1 MEELMVVAARRTPM
15 ATSRATATEIAETD
29 VDILQSIPLFREL
42 PENDLQQLLGLLTER
57 TFQGGEEIVSTG
69 RPQEGLSA
77 GYLVLSGQVQL
88 SLRDEDGRYVPLDIV
103 QPGEYF
109 GEQVLGTG
117 ESRQMTAHALTPVKV
132 VELDRDILFAFLDTH
147 PASARHAIM
156 GLARRLRETEH
167 VLQYRASQNPNTVD
181 EKQVS
186 LGHRIA
192 DVIADFSGSLV
203 FLNMNILLFATWIII
218 NQPGSPLR
226 FDPFPFSF
234 LTMIVSL
241 EAIMLTI
248 FVLISQ
254 NRQASRDRI
263 KADLDYQV
271 NLKAELE
278 IALILKQLTELQ
290 RRIEMLQQDQA
301 HLRRSVAQPILSE
314 VEREHKDR
322 SRTAAAE

>member
-1 MEELMVVAARRTPM
+1 MKTSG
-15 ATSRATATEIAETD
+15 ATSTVIIEPEAEAVLT
-29 VDILQSIPLFREL
+29 IPIFRDL
-42 PENDLQQLLGLLTER
+42 PEEDLQQLKGLLTER
-57 TFQGGEEIVSTG
+57 SFQSGVEIVPAS
-69 RPQEGLSA
+69 RPQDGLSA
-77 GYLVLSGQVQL
+77 GYLVVSGQVQL
-88 SLRDEDGRYVPLDIV
+88 SLQDDDGRYVPLDIV
-103 QPGEYF
+103 EPGEYF
-109 GEQVLGTG
+109 GEEALGTG
-117 ESRQMTAHALTPVKV
+117 ESRQMTARALTPVKV
-132 VELDRDILFAFLDTH
+132 VELDRGIFFDFIDTH

-167 VLQYRASQNPNTVD
+167 VLQYRASQNPNTVE

-192 DVIADFSGSLV
+192 DLIADFSGSLV
-203 FLNMNILLFATWIII
+203 FLNLNVLLFATWIVV
-218 NQPGSPLR
+218 NQPGSPLL

-241 EAIMLTI
+241 EAIMLSI

-254 NRQASRDRI
+254 NRQAGRDRI

-290 RRIEMLQQDQA
+290 QRMEMLQQDQA
-301 HLRRSVAQPILSE
+301 HLRNSLPKHL
-314 VEREHKDR
+314 
-322 SRTAAAE
+322 

>member
-1 MEELMVVAARRTPM
+1 MTPSGTTSKAVSTGMVK
-15 ATSRATATEIAETD
+15 TD

-42 PENDLQQLLGLLTER
+42 PENDLQPLLGLLTER
-57 TFQGGEEIVSTG
+57 TFQAGEEIVSAG
-69 RPQEGLSA
+69 RPEDGLSA
-77 GYLVLSGQVQL
+77 GYLVVSGQVQL
-88 SLRDEDGRYVPLDIV
+88 SLQDEDGRYVPMDIV
-103 QPGEYF
+103 HPGEYF

-132 VELDRDILFAFLDTH
+132 VELDRDILFDFLETH

-167 VLQYRASQNPNTVD
+167 VLQYRASQNPNIV
-181 EKQVS
+181 EKEQVS
-186 LGHRIA
+186 LGQRIA

-203 FLNMNILLFATWIII
+203 FLNANVLLFATWIVV
-218 NQPGSPLR
+218 NQPGGPLL

-241 EAIMLTI
+241 EAIMLSI
-248 FVLISQ
+248 LVLISQ
-254 NRQASRDRI
+254 KRQAVRDRV

-290 RRIEMLQQDQA
+290 RRIEMLQQGQA
-301 HLRRSVAQPILSE
+301 HLRRSVAHP
-314 VEREHKDR
+314 R
-322 SRTAAAE
+322 

>member
-1 MEELMVVAARRTPM
+1 MSSAA
-15 ATSRATATEIAETD
+15 STD
-29 VDILQSIPLFREL
+29 IEILQAIPLFRDL
-42 PENDLQQLLGLLTER
+42 PQDDLQLMLGLLTER
-57 TFQGGEEIVSTG
+57 TFAAGEEIVSQDH
-69 RPQEGLSA
+69 PENGLSA

-103 QPGEYF
+103 EPGEYF
-109 GEQVLGTG
+109 GEQALGTG
-117 ESRQMTAHALTPVKV
+117 ESRQMVARALTPIKV
-132 VELDRDILFAFLDTH
+132 VELDRDIFFDFLDAH

-167 VLQYRASQNPNTVD
+167 VLQYRASQNPNTID

-192 DVIADFSGSLV
+192 DKIADLSGSLV
-203 FLNMNILLFATWIII
+203 FLNMNVLLFATWIII

-234 LTMIVSL
+234 LTMVVSL
-241 EAIMLTI
+241 EAILLTI

-278 IALILKQLTELQ
+278 IALILKQLTQLQ
-290 RRIEMLQQDQA
+290 ERIEMLQQDQS
-301 HLRRSVAQPILSE
+301 HLRTSLANP
-314 VEREHKDR
+314 H
-322 SRTAAAE
+322 

>member
-1 MEELMVVAARRTPM
+1 MAPSGAAPGVTLKEM
-15 ATSRATATEIAETD
+15 TQSDAD
-29 VDILQSIPLFREL
+29 LLQSIPLFREL
-42 PENDLQQLLGLLTER
+42 PEEDLEQLRGLLTER
-57 TFQGGEEIVSTG
+57 SFQAGEEIASAG
-69 RPQEGLSA
+69 HPQDGLSA

-103 QPGEYF
+103 EPGEYF

-117 ESRQMTAHALTPVKV
+117 ESRQMAARALTPVRL
-132 VELDRDILFAFLDTH
+132 VELDRDIFFDFLDTH

-167 VLQYRASQNPNTVD
+167 VLQYRASQNPNTVN

-192 DVIADFSGSLV
+192 DMIAEFSGSLI
-203 FLNMNILLFATWIII
+203 FLNTNVLLFATWIIV
-218 NQPGSPLR
+218 NQPGSPLL

-241 EAIMLTI
+241 EAIMLSI

-254 NRQASRDRI
+254 NRQAGRDRI

-278 IALILKQLTELQ
+278 IALILKQLTELHH
-290 RRIEMLQQDQA
+290 RMEMLQQDQA
-301 HLRRSVAQPILSE
+301 HVRNSLAHL
-314 VEREHKDR
+314 K
-322 SRTAAAE
+322 

>member
-1 MEELMVVAARRTPM
+1 MAPPGTIPR
-15 ATSRATATEIAETD
+15 ATSTKLTEPD

-57 TFQGGEEIVSTG
+57 TFQAGEEIVSAG
-69 RPQEGLSA
+69 RPQDGLSA

-88 SLRDEDGRYVPLDIV
+88 SLRDEDGRNVPLDIV
-103 QPGEYF
+103 EPGEYF

-117 ESRQMTAHALTPVKV
+117 ESRQMTANALTPVKV
-132 VELDRDILFAFLDTH
+132 VELDRDIFFAFLDTH
-147 PASARHAIM
+147 PTSAKHAIM

-167 VLQYRASQNPNTVD
+167 VLQYRASQNPNTVE

-186 LGHRIA
+186 LGQRIA
-192 DVIADFSGSLV
+192 DAIADVSGSLV
-203 FLNMNILLFATWIII
+203 FLNANVLLFATWIII
-218 NQPGSPLR
+218 NQPGSPLL
-226 FDPFPFSF
+226 FDRFPFSF

-241 EAIMLTI
+241 EAILLSI
-248 FVLISQ
+248 LVLISQ
-254 NRQASRDRI
+254 KRQATRDRI

-290 RRIEMLQQDQA
+290 RRMELLQQDQA
-301 HLRRSVAQPILSE
+301 HLRSSLAHP
-314 VEREHKDR
+314 K
-322 SRTAAAE
+322 